1 MATFEIQGGW
11 ILFAHPTER
20 ITPNKVIRV
29 HEKKCF
35 IPSLY
40 ISSLMIGRRV
50 LARLLHPDQLVPL
63 MPAPLFHHGKRGAH
77 SHACIPE
84 DRYGNLKMPSIFLAK
99 GEEMVKSISIILVN
113 VIFLFGCVLDRPITK
128 ESEKRVVQGESSEK
142 QDALAGKLKSLEQ
155 SVSRLQ
161 SEVKNLENQLK
172 QTKYRPPLTAYKLP
186 KEVFLCGERIPTEN
200 KNVWENLDR
209 EFLLGLSND
218 VQVLLWMK
226 RARRYFP
233 HIEKRL
239 RDLSLPD
246 DLKYVTIVESG
257 LRPYAVS
264 PSGAGGIWQF
274 IPATG
279 DKYEMRKNRIVDERF
294 DFFKATEGAL
304 AYLKALYEEFGSWAL
319 SLAAYNAGENRVQK
333 EIGLQGTRD
342 YYFLDFP
349 LETERY
355 VYKIA
360 VAKMILSETDKYG
373 FHLDEKEFYDPLQVE
388 RVQIELAQPLPII
401 EVSRALGCFYKDIK
415 ELNPHFSEDAI
426 PPGIQFVNLPP
437 GTSVSFWAFFS
448 AWKTEMEGK

>member
-1 MATFEIQGGW
+1 
-11 ILFAHPTER
+11 
-20 ITPNKVIRV
+20 
-29 HEKKCF
+29 
-35 IPSLY
+35 
-40 ISSLMIGRRV
+40 
-50 LARLLHPDQLVPL
+50 
-63 MPAPLFHHGKRGAH
+63 
-77 SHACIPE
+77 
-84 DRYGNLKMPSIFLAK
+84 
-99 GEEMVKSISIILVN
+99 MVKSISFILVN

-128 ESEKRVVQGESSEK
+128 EPEKRVAQVDSSEK
-142 QDALAGKLKSLEQ
+142 QEALAGKLKSLEQ

-161 SEVKNLENQLK
+161 SEVKNLEHQLK
-172 QTKYRPPLTAYKLP
+172 QTKDRPLLTTYKLP

-209 EFLLGLSND
+209 EFLLTLSND

-264 PSGAGGIWQF
+264 PSGAAGIWQF

-279 DKYEMRKNRIVDERF
+279 EKYEMRKNRIVDDRF

-304 AYLKALYEEFGSWAL
+304 TYLKALYEEFRSWAL
-319 SLAAYNAGENRVQK
+319 SLAAYNVGENRVRK
-333 EIGLQGTRD
+333 EIELQGTRD
-342 YYFLDFP
+342 YYFLDLP
-349 LETERY
+349 METERY

-360 VAKMILSETDKYG
+360 VAKMILSETEKYG
-373 FHLDEKEFYDPLQVE
+373 FHLDEKELYDPLQVE
-388 RVQIELAQPLPII
+388 RVQIELTQPLPII
-401 EVSRALGCFYKDIK
+401 EVSRAVGCFYKDIK
-415 ELNPHFSEDAI
+415 ELNPHFSEEAI

-437 GTSVSFWAFFS
+437 GTSVPFWTFFS